1 MEHTIHEHTT
11 HTKQNKNI
19 AIIIAIIAGAII
31 IAAAILYSGKLNKNN
46 DTSFVDPDTMFS
58 GRELKQEELVVG
70 DLKSKVIVLEYSDLE
85 CPFCK
90 KFHVDTMNS
99 IYEKYNKEVGFAFR
113 HFPLTF
119 HKKAPKE
126 AEATLCAREQGGQK
140 AYKNYISRIFE
151 TTNGNDSL
159 DLNLLPKFAEELG
172 LDTNKWNNC
181 MATSTYAAQVQ
192 LDLNDGLEVGVEGTP
207 NAYVLIK
214 QDNNEYRILTVINGA
229 RDEKYVSKVIDQA
242 LKIAKKI

>member
-1 MEHTIHEHTT
+1 MEHTIHENTT
-11 HTKQNKNI
+11 HTKQKNNFNTGF
-19 AIIIAIIAGAII
+19 AVLLGALIIG
-31 IAAAILYSGKLNKNN
+31 AAILYSGKMSTENN
-46 DTSFVDPDTMFS
+46 SAFVDPDTIFS
-58 GRELKQEELVVG
+58 GRELKSEELLAGSLKNKVV
-70 DLKSKVIVLEYSDLE
+70 VLEYSDLE

-90 KFHVDTMNS
+90 KFHTETMNNV
-99 IYEKYNKEVGFAFR
+99 YTKYAGKVSFAFR

-126 AEATLCAREQGGQK
+126 AEATLCAREQGGQT

-192 LDLNDGLEVGVEGTP
+192 LDLNDGLEVGVQGTP

-214 QDNNEYRILTVINGA
+214 QDNGEYRILTVINGA
-229 RDEKYVSKVIDQA
+229 RDEKYVSRVIDQA
-242 LKIAKKI
+242 LKLAK

>member
-1 MEHTIHEHTT
+1 MEHTTQGEQAH
-11 HTKQNKNI
+11 KKNNKINNNFI
-19 AIIIAIIAGAII
+19 AILLGALL
-31 IAAAILYSGKLNKNN
+31 IAAAILYSGNFGKVS

-70 DLKSKVIVLEYSDLE
+70 TLKSKVIVLEYSDLE

-126 AEATLCAREQGGQK
+126 AEATLCAREQGGQR
-140 AYKNYISRIFE
+140 AYKNYISRVFE
-151 TTNGNDSL
+151 VTNGNDSL
-159 DLNLLPKFAEELG
+159 DLSLLPKFAEELG

-192 LDLNDGLEVGVEGTP
+192 LDLNDGLEVGIQGTP
-207 NAYVLIK
+207 NAYVLIREA
-214 QDNNEYRILTVINGA
+214 NGEYRILTVINGA
-229 RDEKYVSKVIDQA
+229 RDVKYVSRVIDQA
-242 LKIAKKI
+242 LKITK